1 MYLQKITLEN
11 IRSIKKFEL
20 ALAPEEYAG
29 WHVIIGD
36 NGSGKST
43 LMGIIALALIG
54 AKEAPALRHLWDDW
68 LRHGESQGNIQL
80 TIIPDTQFDQGA
92 QFNHCLAGLEFRSVP
107 SRNGR
112 KVVLEVSEGINP
124 NSPIWGTEDGW
135 FSASYGPFRR
145 FYGGDRDYERLFYS
159 NPKLAPHLSVFGE
172 DVALTECLSW
182 LQNLHIK
189 QLEGQTE
196 GQMLEALKTF
206 INQGDMLPHNTVL
219 QKITSEAV
227 IFVDGNGCEVPVER
241 LSDGYRSILSMTFEL
256 IRQMVHTYGVTA
268 VLQPIQ
274 QGRMEINLPGVVL
287 IDEIDAHLHP
297 SWQRRV
303 GLWFRRYFP
312 QLQFIV
318 TTHSPLIC
326 QAAEHG
332 TVWRLPTPG
341 TDFPGGRIEGYE
353 LQRLVYGNILEAL
366 DTDLFGKNVAR
377 SQSSHEKLQRL
388 AALNYKMLHS
398 QLSAAEE
405 QEQQQLRAMLPTA
418 VNEQA

>member
-1 MYLQKITLEN
+1 M
-11 IRSIKKFEL
+11 
-20 ALAPEEYAG
+20 
-29 WHVIIGD
+29 
-36 NGSGKST
+36 
-43 LMGIIALALIG
+43 
-54 AKEAPALRHLWDDW
+54 
-68 LRHGESQGNIQL
+68 
-80 TIIPDTQFDQGA
+80 
-92 QFNHCLAGLEFRSVP
+92 
-107 SRNGR
+107 
-112 KVVLEVSEGINP
+112 SEGINP
-124 NSPIWGTEDGW
+124 NSPIWGTEEGW

-145 FYGGDRDYERLFYS
+145 FYGGDRDYEQLFYS

-172 DVALTECLSW
+172 DVALTESLNW

-189 QLEGQTE
+189 QLEGQNE

-206 INQGDMLPHNTVL
+206 LNQGAMLPHNTVL
-219 QKITSEAV
+219 HKITSDTV
-227 IFVDGNGCEVPVER
+227 MFVDGNGCQVPIER

-274 QGRMEINLPGVVL
+274 QGRMEIDLPGVVL

-341 TDFPGGRIEGYE
+341 SDLPGGRLSINRDAAIHCFFQDFAGAG
-353 LQRLVYGNILEAL
+353 LQPA
-366 DTDLFGKNVAR
+366 
-377 SQSSHEKLQRL
+377 
-388 AALNYKMLHS
+388 
-398 QLSAAEE
+398 
-405 QEQQQLRAMLPTA
+405 P
-418 VNEQA
+418 

>member
-1 MYLQKITLEN
+1 MYLHKVTLEN

-20 ALAPEEYAG
+20 ELDPDECAG

-43 LMGIIALALIG
+43 LMSSIALALIG
-54 AKEAPALRHLWDDW
+54 AKQAPAIRQLWDNW
-68 LRHGESQGNIQL
+68 LRHEESKGKIKL
-80 TIIPDTQFDQGA
+80 TIIPDTDFDQGA
-92 QFNHCLAGLEFRSVP
+92 EFHQFLAGLEFRSVS

-112 KVVLEVSEGINP
+112 QVVLEVSEGINH
-124 NSPIWGTEDGW
+124 NIPIWGTEEGW

-145 FYGGDRDYERLFYS
+145 FYGGDRDYEQLFYS
-159 NPKLAPHLSVFGE
+159 NPKLAPHISVFGE
-172 DVALTECLSW
+172 DVALTECLNW

-189 QLEGQTE
+189 QLEGQSE
-196 GQMLEALKTF
+196 GQMLEGLKTF
-206 INQGDMLPHNTVL
+206 INHGGMLPHNTL
-219 QKITSEAV
+219 LHKITSDTV
-227 IFVDGNGCEVPVER
+227 MFIDGNGCEVPIEL

-256 IRQMVHTYGVTA
+256 IRQMVHTYGITS

-274 QGRMEINLPGVVL
+274 QGRMEIDLPGVVL

-341 TDFPGGRIEGYE
+341 SDLPGGRIEGYE

-377 SQSSHEKLQRL
+377 SQSSQDKLQRL
-388 AALNYKMLHS
+388 TALN
-398 QLSAAEE
+398 
-405 QEQQQLRAMLPTA
+405 
-418 VNEQA
+418 